1 MNISTD
7 KDMAILVSGSIFLPF
22 LLASLTKSYDLTRT
36 GGGTPD
42 FRIRGC

>member
-7 KDMAILVSGSIFLPF
+7 KDMAILVSGSIFLSF

-36 GGGTPD
+36 GGGTRD
-42 FRIRGC
+42 VWIWGC